1 MPKKPKKEEWRY
13 LGRRLD
19 RKNKVFYVWHDGE
32 EERHFNKLPS
42 KSPGS
47 FYEVEVEKR
56 KADGSIVVHGRP
68 GFLMIG
74 EKDDPITLKA
84 CADDRAVSIELE
96 TIRAEKAGAYLELE
110 DHLEALRSLYFRQTG
125 GRRAAFL
132 AHVIQRLT
140 KR

>member
-1 MPKKPKKEEWRY
+1 MKPKKEEWRY

-19 RKNKVFYVWHDGE
+19 SKNKVYHVWDDGE

-42 KSPGS
+42 RSPGS
-47 FYEVEVEKR
+47 FYEVEVSR
-56 KADGSIVVHGRP
+56 KGDSVVVHGKP
-68 GFLMIG
+68 TFLMIA
-74 EKDDPITLKA
+74 EKDDPVSLKA
-84 CADDRAVSIELE
+84 CADDRAVQIELE
-96 TIRAEKAGAYLELE
+96 TIRAEKAGAYKELE
-110 DHLEALRSLYFRQTG
+110 ENLEALRSLYFRQTG